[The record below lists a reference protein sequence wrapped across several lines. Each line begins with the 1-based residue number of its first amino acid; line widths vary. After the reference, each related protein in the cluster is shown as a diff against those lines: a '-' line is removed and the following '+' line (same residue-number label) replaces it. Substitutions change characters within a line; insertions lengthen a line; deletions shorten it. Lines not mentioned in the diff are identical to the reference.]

1 MGAVLG
7 VVDSVLGVVDSHNPL
22 LPHNLTACVT
32 SGRPPHYCRH
42 FHLFNF
48 SRCAASPASY
58 ATVLPT
64 VSRCLNES
72 GCVPLYDVPLCVERY
87 NLSAAA
93 FNHTECVAVVEATN
107 PTQRPKAT
115 GCDGLLPSNETVVVD
130 DETNAT
136 TTEDEKEEE
145 KEQLPRFHPC
155 AGALGRERLRRL
167 DFLSSVPHTFYM
179 VTELSP
185 NKGPVTGGTST
196 AVCGMGFRLT
206 NENVNHAQCRFSDGR
221 NTVVVPAIYEDEF
234 MLRCTAPDFSR
245 YSVGLPHRV
254 EVEVTLNRGAQWSS
268 NR

>member
-7 VVDSVLGVVDSHNPL
+7 VVDSHHPL
-22 LPHNLTACVT
+22 LPHNLTQCVI
-32 SGRPPHYCRH
+32 SGRPVHACRL
-42 FHLFNF
+42 FHVFNF
-48 SRCAASPASY
+48 SSCAASPASY

-93 FNHTECVAVVEATN
+93 FNHTECVAFVEATN
-107 PTQRPKAT
+107 ATLRPNAT
-115 GCDGLLPSNETVVVD
+115 GCDGLLPSNATIVVE
-130 DETNAT
+130 DEANAT
-136 TTEDEKEEE
+136 ETTDEKAEE

-155 AGALGRERLRRL
+155 AGALHSERLRRL

>member
-1 MGAVLG
+1 
-7 VVDSVLGVVDSHNPL
+7 
-22 LPHNLTACVT
+22 
-32 SGRPPHYCRH
+32 
-42 FHLFNF
+42 
-48 SRCAASPASY
+48 
-58 ATVLPT
+58 
-64 VSRCLNES
+64 
-72 GCVPLYDVPLCVERY
+72 
-87 NLSAAA
+87 
-93 FNHTECVAVVEATN
+93 
-107 PTQRPKAT
+107 
-115 GCDGLLPSNETVVVD
+115 
-130 DETNAT
+130 
-136 TTEDEKEEE
+136 
-145 KEQLPRFHPC
+145 
-155 AGALGRERLRRL
+155 
-167 DFLSSVPHTFYM
+167 M

>member
-1 MGAVLG
+1 ML
-7 VVDSVLGVVDSHNPL
+7 
-22 LPHNLTACVT
+22 AC
-32 SGRPPHYCRH
+32 RR
-42 FHLFNF
+42 
-48 SRCAASPASY
+48 
-58 ATVLPT
+58 
-64 VSRCLNES
+64 
-72 GCVPLYDVPLCVERY
+72 VP
-87 NLSAAA
+87 N
-93 FNHTECVAVVEATN
+93 
-107 PTQRPKAT
+107 AT
-115 GCDGLLPSNETVVVD
+115 GCDGLLPSNATIVVD

-136 TTEDEKEEE
+136 TTEEEKAEE